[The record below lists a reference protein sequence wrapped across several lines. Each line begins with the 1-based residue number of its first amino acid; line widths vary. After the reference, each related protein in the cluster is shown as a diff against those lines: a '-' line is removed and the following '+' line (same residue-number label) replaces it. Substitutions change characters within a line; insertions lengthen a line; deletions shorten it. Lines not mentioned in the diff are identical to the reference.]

1 MSMMSDLPVIGEDL
15 LGRFIVGDLV
25 NWRKLV
31 EDKTGIILKIF
42 TKESGDR
49 EFPCAEVYVMGEDI
63 RTEILLTN
71 LTNVSK
77 MQN

>member
-1 MSMMSDLPVIGEDL
+1 MNNELPVIGEEL
-15 LGRFIVGDLV
+15 LDKFIVGDLV

-31 EDKTGIILKIF
+31 EDKTGIILKVF

-49 EFPCAEVYVMGEDI
+49 EFPCAEVYIMGEDI

-77 MQN
+77 TRN